1 MTSLV
6 LTDSSQL
13 RDDGFEKLPDQI
25 MYPYAEPYD
34 LQTHR
39 AREKPFRENHPQ
51 FNRPG
56 LKHDL
61 LVISSLV
68 YYESS
73 ALDHAATKEAFGSS
87 LHGTHPA
94 CNKRDQSTMSVY
106 VQPGTLLQPWLLAFR
121 HVMVS
126 NGGKELRW
134 IVFCIILVVLAGP
147 SSQVPA
153 STSEKLWEEI
163 SDVKTMMVTIS
174 DELQKFNSLY
184 LSKLEYRMVSMATTL
199 SSLDSNIKNLQER
212 AHVWDTFQLHVSA
225 WNEQINTL
233 DKKMDILSR
242 GQNKLLLV
250 DGKVNSLLSLDYKM
264 ERMLEKME
272 EADDKLNSLGKT
284 LESQSSGPLF
294 SEFATRGALSTL
306 KLIERKV
313 DRIYGGLAQYGK
325 PTAAHPGGH
334 KPNKHRGD
342 LAGGEESSK
351 GKLVIR
357 CNTPII
363 VEELLKDVSSK
374 VDVIFDKVSQE
385 EEDVILLKTA
395 LGDMQSTSS
404 EGVEELNQPP
414 EMKLL
419 DKLWKRLTSPS
430 KKTARALEGLESS
443 VRFLG
448 NTTSILMQDQA
459 AVLDRLVTC
468 CHRTGV
474 ELGTFTGN
482 TELLLKRTESAL
494 NGLAHQGNSSMQVVE
509 GLLREQRRLLEARGC
524 GQYPGTVPE
533 VSPAPAPAPTPPDVD
548 LGSGDLE
555 YIPAGRDD
563 SEDGVQRW
571 KISLSPTSYLP
582 SGLAAFRNYRT
593 SHVKVVWLQTNAYRG
608 KDRKMPPVVFKASLT
623 HPGSVVTGKMHITV
637 NSATHAEMLAD
648 SSRAEGIE
656 VEAWCI
662 LGKKG
667 LRECGWRGPRCESW
681 RSQVMR
687 ATISPSTP
695 ARARPVQFGPEGVEP
710 DRQGLLY
717 PVIQRRGS
725 YRGSRQNFSLPWVEY
740 KGGFGQLEQEFWFGN
755 DFIHSY
761 RASFIVRLGKVQGS
775 LFVPAPNSIPL
786 GFSSA
791 LKRSKTTT
799 ETSSS
804 APGKLSSVYK
814 DSSSNSQLS
823 TSDTQKKKSARQQKR
838 RKPFLDTSSDS
849 SSYDETEVIYVSTD
863 NEDSDDNVD
872 CQFCGKPFSG
882 DKCGEK
888 WISCGKCYQWCHELL
903 TSEREVELRVELEAF
918 NGSTAWAQYNTFR
931 VDSEEH
937 GYRLSVG
944 GYSGNATDSLSE
956 HNNKP
961 FSTVDRTNDEAPPC
975 CPCAPAYGGGW
986 WFYSCF
992 ESNLNGVYYS
1002 PGDEP
1007 SRDSYRGLI
1016 WEHWLGDHS
1025 LRASVMMVRDRDYG
1039 FDDTI
1044 IPEDP

>member
-1 MTSLV
+1 
-6 LTDSSQL
+6 
-13 RDDGFEKLPDQI
+13 
-25 MYPYAEPYD
+25 
-34 LQTHR
+34 
-39 AREKPFRENHPQ
+39 
-51 FNRPG
+51 
-56 LKHDL
+56 
-61 LVISSLV
+61 
-68 YYESS
+68 
-73 ALDHAATKEAFGSS
+73 
-87 LHGTHPA
+87 
-94 CNKRDQSTMSVY
+94 
-106 VQPGTLLQPWLLAFR
+106 
-121 HVMVS
+121 MVS

-134 IVFCIILVVLAGP
+134 IVFCIILVVLTGP

-174 DELQKFNSLY
+174 DRSCRLSRPRQVCAARQCRALRTEYNSKTLNQWCRCDWETSPSRFCLCRPSLSRYELQKFNSLY
-184 LSKLEYRMVSMATTL
+184 LSKLEYRMVTMATTL

-494 NGLAHQGNSSMQVVE
+494 NGLAHQGNSSMQVDIEEVNPHLRGGRVENHLGKTTPSSPDRDSNFDLPVLSNRAQHDKRVVE
-509 GLLREQRRLLEARGC
+509 GLLREQRRLLETGGC
-524 GQYPGTVPE
+524 GQYPSTVPE
-533 VSPAPAPAPTPPDVD
+533 VSPAPAPAPTPPDVE

-563 SEDGVQRW
+563 SEDG
-571 KISLSPTSYLP
+571 
-582 SGLAAFRNYRT
+582 GLDAFRNYRA
-593 SHVKVVWLQTNAYRG
+593 SHVKVVWLQTYAYRG

-623 HPGSVVTGKMHITV
+623 HPGSVGTGKMHITV
-637 NSATHAEMLAD
+637 NSATHAE
-648 SSRAEGIE
+648 I
-656 VEAWCI
+656 
-662 LGKKG
+662 
-667 LRECGWRGPRCESW
+667 RECGWRGPRCESW

-687 ATISPSTP
+687 ATVSPSTP
-695 ARARPVQFGPEGVEP
+695 TRARPVQSGPEG
-710 DRQGLLY
+710 
-717 PVIQRRGS
+717 VIQRRGS
-725 YRGSRQNFSLPWVEY
+725 YRGSRQNFTLPWVEY

-755 DFIHSY
+755 DFIH
-761 RASFIVRLGKVQGS
+761 R
-775 LFVPAPNSIPL
+775 
-786 GFSSA
+786 
-791 LKRSKTTT
+791 
-799 ETSSS
+799 
-804 APGKLSSVYK
+804 
-814 DSSSNSQLS
+814 
-823 TSDTQKKKSARQQKR
+823 
-838 RKPFLDTSSDS
+838 
-849 SSYDETEVIYVSTD
+849 
-863 NEDSDDNVD
+863 
-872 CQFCGKPFSG
+872 
-882 DKCGEK
+882 
-888 WISCGKCYQWCHELL
+888 L

-1016 WEHWLGDHS
+1016 WEHWLGDNS

>member
-6 LTDSSQL
+6 LPDSSQL
-13 RDDGFEKLPDQI
+13 TTDGFEKLPDQI
-25 MYPYAEPYD
+25 MFPYAEPNN
-34 LQTHR
+34 LQKHVLAAVTSDSQNLVGYNLKGGCLVCLKVVAWVPLCWDQRGPAVKWSSSRITKALWSCSGRERILFHPLPHCLLSVHR
-39 AREKPFRENHPQ
+39 ACNEIYQ
-51 FNRPG
+51 FAMNVCMCNP
-56 LKHDL
+56 
-61 LVISSLV
+61 
-68 YYESS
+68 
-73 ALDHAATKEAFGSS
+73 AFGSS

-94 CNKRDQSTMSVY
+94 CNKRDQFTMSVY
-106 VQPGTLLQPWLLAFR
+106 VQPSTLLQPWILAIR

-134 IVFCIILVVLAGP
+134 IVLCIILVVLAGP
-147 SSQVPA
+147 SSQVPT

-184 LSKLEYRMVSMATTL
+184 LSKLEYRMVTMATTL

-325 PTAAHPGGH
+325 PTAGHPGGH

-509 GLLREQRRLLEARGC
+509 GLLREQRRLLETGGC

-533 VSPAPAPAPTPPDVD
+533 VSPAPAPAPTPPDVE

-555 YIPAGRDD
+555 YMPAGRDD
-563 SEDGVQRW
+563 SEDG
-571 KISLSPTSYLP
+571 
-582 SGLAAFRNYRT
+582 G
-593 SHVKVVWLQTNAYRG
+593 RG

-623 HPGSVVTGKMHITV
+623 HPGSVGAGKMHITV
-637 NSATHAEMLAD
+637 NSATYAEMLAD
-648 SSRAEGIE
+648 SSRTEGIE

-662 LGKKG
+662 LGKK
-667 LRECGWRGPRCESW
+667 E
-681 RSQVMR
+681 
-687 ATISPSTP
+687 
-695 ARARPVQFGPEGVEP
+695 
-710 DRQGLLY
+710 LLL
-717 PVIQRRGS
+717 Q
-725 YRGSRQNFSLPWVEY
+725 
-740 KGGFGQLEQEFWFGN
+740 K
-755 DFIHSY
+755 H
-761 RASFIVRLGKVQGS
+761 
-775 LFVPAPNSIPL
+775 
-786 GFSSA
+786 
-791 LKRSKTTT
+791 T
-799 ETSSS
+799 S
-804 APGKLSSVYK
+804 AP
-814 DSSSNSQLS
+814 
-823 TSDTQKKKSARQQKR
+823 
-838 RKPFLDTSSDS
+838 
-849 SSYDETEVIYVSTD
+849 
-863 NEDSDDNVD
+863 
-872 CQFCGKPFSG
+872 
-882 DKCGEK
+882 
-888 WISCGKCYQWCHELL
+888 
-903 TSEREVELRVELEAF
+903 
-918 NGSTAWAQYNTFR
+918 
-931 VDSEEH
+931 
-937 GYRLSVG
+937 
-944 GYSGNATDSLSE
+944 
-956 HNNKP
+956 
-961 FSTVDRTNDEAPPC
+961 TVDAEMVHNR
-975 CPCAPAYGGGW
+975 
-986 WFYSCF
+986 FF
-992 ESNLNGVYYS
+992 EQC
-1002 PGDEP
+1002 EKKQ
-1007 SRDSYRGLI
+1007 
-1016 WEHWLGDHS
+1016 
-1025 LRASVMMVRDRDYG
+1025 
-1039 FDDTI
+1039 DTI
-1044 IPEDP
+1044 RPYASSGCRNSTTDHN